1 MEIVRDAGMHPG
13 RFVTTLLRL
22 MVKPLIHS
30 KTAVSN
36 ESAHAKKCTA
46 VRKDLVRA
54 SCVNG
59 PSDGEVNQ

>member
-22 MVKPLIHS
+22 IVPLNYS

-36 ESAHAKKCTA
+36 ESAHAKKWTA
-46 VRKDLVRA
+46 VSKDLVRA